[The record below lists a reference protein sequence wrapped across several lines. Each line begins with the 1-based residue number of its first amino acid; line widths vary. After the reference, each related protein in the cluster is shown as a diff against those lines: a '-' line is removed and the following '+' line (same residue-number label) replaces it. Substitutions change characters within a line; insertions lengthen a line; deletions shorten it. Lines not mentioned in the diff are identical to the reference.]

1 MKVVSTSDDRNE
13 STRQT
18 GTRDQAGWGRI
29 AGVVLFTAGTILGMF
44 LIGVSVYADF
54 EATLFD
60 ISIVPNETIRTIQC
74 PVFISDTETGWVLA
88 SIQNKNENPGQI
100 RVNAHISK
108 GHLILM
114 REVED
119 TVLLEPGQSQKF
131 SWEIFPEDAAYGHLI
146 LVKVVVMNP
155 RSDVTHRG
163 SCGVV
168 VLDLP
173 GQMKGSSL
181 FWFLFVSAIIFT
193 ISGSA
198 LWWNYGRSYSG
209 RRLEA
214 TRSILG
220 LGILVMVGLISAAAG
235 IWELAAGSF
244 YIGVLMIGVIV
255 PHFMIT
261 R

>member
-1 MKVVSTSDDRNE
+1 MKVVSTSEDRNE
-13 STRQT
+13 STHQK
-18 GTRDQAGWGRI
+18 GKRDQAGRGRI
-29 AGVVLFTAGTILGMF
+29 AGVALFTAGTILGMF
-44 LIGVSVYADF
+44 LIGISVYADF
-54 EATLFD
+54 EATLFGT
-60 ISIVPNETIRTIQC
+60 IVPNETIRPIRC

-88 SIQNKNENPGQI
+88 SIRNKNENPSDI

-114 REVED
+114 REFDD
-119 TVLLEPGQSQKF
+119 TILLEPGQSQKF
-131 SWEIFPEDAAYGHLI
+131 SWEIYPEDAAYGHLI
-146 LVKVVVMNP
+146 LVRVVVMNP
-155 RSDVTHRG
+155 RSSITHRG

-168 VLDLP
+168 VLNLP
-173 GQMKGSSL
+173 GQMKGSNL
-181 FWFLFVSAIIFT
+181 FWLLFVSALIFM

-198 LWWNYGRSYSG
+198 LWWNYGRSYTG

-220 LGILVMVGLISAAAG
+220 LGILVLVGLTSAAAG
-235 IWELAAGSF
+235 VWELAAGSF